1 MNYVEAV
8 NEGWPDVQCYANGNP
23 SVYANIV
30 FVSGSPI
37 PTEAELDAYIECGV
51 PTAANL
57 DQVPVPK
64 AVHV

>member
-1 MNYVEAV
+1 MTYIEAI
-8 NEGWPDVQCYANGNP
+8 NAGWPDIHCYTNSDPN
-23 SVYANIV
+23 VYADIV

-57 DQVPVPK
+57 DQVPVLK